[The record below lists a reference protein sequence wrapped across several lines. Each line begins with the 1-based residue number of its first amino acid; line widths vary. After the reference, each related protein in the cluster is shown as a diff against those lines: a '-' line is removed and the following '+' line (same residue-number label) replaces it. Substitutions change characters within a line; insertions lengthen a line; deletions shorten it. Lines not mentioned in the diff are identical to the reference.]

1 MIIIIGRAEVD
12 PDRVEELRPA
22 LQAMMRHTF
31 EESGCLSYSLAIE
44 DPGGNGRP
52 AVLSIAER
60 WADECALKEHFESDH
75 MAAFNTAVD
84 GAVWSIDV
92 KMFDAE
98 NERPLALS

>member
-12 PDRVEELRPA
+12 PERIEQLRPA

-31 EESGCLSYSLAIE
+31 EESGCLSYSIAVE
-44 DPGGNGRP
+44 NPGGDGQP
-52 AVLSIAER
+52 AVLAITER

-84 GAVWSIDV
+84 GAIWSIDV
-92 KMFDAE
+92 KMFDGS
-98 NERPLALS
+98 NERPLSLG